1 MEGGNP
7 GPFGRLSKETL
18 HSLLHLVSCLVC
30 EGDSQDIPGGNP
42 FFLNEGGDSVGQNPG
57 LSASSPCKNQEGSFG
72 LKNGLLLNRI
82 EIIEQRHLFSKC
94 QMSKSKCQLNDKL
107 LNAKAVIIWTLKFDI
122 NGIPRAKKIRV
133 P

>member
-1 MEGGNP
+1 MEGRNP
-7 GPFGRLSKETL
+7 GPFGRLSKKTF
-18 HSLLHLVSCLVC
+18 HSLFHFIGRLVGESD
-30 EGDSQDIPGGNP
+30 GKDIPGGNP
-42 FFLNEGGDSVGQNPG
+42 FFLNEVGDSVGQNPG

-107 LNAKAVIIWTLKFDI
+107 LNAKAVIIWTLKFELDLNFEI
-122 NGIPRAKKIRV
+122 
-133 P
+133 

>member
-7 GPFGRLSKETL
+7 GPFGRLSKKTF
-18 HSLLHLVSCLVC
+18 HSLFHFIGRLVGESD
-30 EGDSQDIPGGNP
+30 GKDIPGGNP
-42 FFLNEGGDSVGQNPG
+42 FFLNEVGDSVGQDTG
-57 LSASSPCKNQEGSFG
+57 LPTSRTGKDQEGPFG

-107 LNAKAVIIWTLKFDI
+107 LNAKAVIIWTLKFELDLNFEI
-122 NGIPRAKKIRV
+122 
-133 P
+133 